1 MFTTTVTASA
11 TISPTEQVTS
21 EKLNL
26 LGAPTVTIAGT
37 ADAVDISDGAVDTL
51 QLADGAVT
59 NAKVDDAAAISLS
72 KLEAV
77 ASLNVLAGSSTAA
90 AAAHELLGDALV
102 SRTVSLVV
110 SGITTGAL
118 DVGDE
123 LQVGSITLRGKIVKL
138 GAESGS
144 PLQQTAHIDVNSGST
159 SGLGGTSINCYLQPT
174 TMVVKHSSST
184 RPFSLG
190 STIAGA
196 TASARILTCSAGVL
210 GVAVPDVGAYLY
222 TVTLDSVQGLFVS
235 GEALTIDGDASALS
249 VQAVSGRTMVGS
261 TLIVSS
267 ATVFSTDTSVLA
279 TAIEAETPDPFV
291 KASNIRTE
299 TADTS
304 GKVLTSTGAFTA
316 PTWQSPI
323 VTSPLM
329 RGGAS
334 PVLPANWI
342 GGSTTDYAG
351 TVNASAWELQGWV
364 LDTGVYYAYLWNGN
378 FAGAISAND
387 GEILSGDVFTIF
399 RHTTHVA
406 NPFETEQSV
415 ATEATGVASAY
426 AAYRVDGA
434 PTYVASVGSL
444 TNVRKVK
451 LVRHADSTPVTWNS
465 TTYDTTAGNGT
476 NTCKAIAGRLA
487 FTCNGGYV
495 FKCGSVTRDGT
506 PIDSPSCA
514 AGGSYTNG
522 AHYVGIFTT
531 AAASASYSVNVT
543 ASGIYQTDTTFGAN
557 GGVNQYVGGGVI
569 VRNKTTRYF
578 NFSYDNSY
586 VHSTSASYRWE
597 PREMSVIV
605 YEQ

>member
-37 ADAVDISDGAVDTL
+37 ADAVDISNGAVDTL

-59 NAKVDDAAAISLS
+59 NAKVDAAAAISLS

-77 ASLNVLAGSSTAA
+77 ASGKFVVGNAANVPL
-90 AAAHELLGDALV
+90 AHELLGDAPV

-110 SGITTGAL
+110 SGIAPGAL
-118 DVGDE
+118 AVGNE
-123 LQVGSITLRGKIVKL
+123 LQVGTVTLRGYIVKL

-144 PLQQTAHIDVNSGST
+144 PLQQTAHIDINSGST
-159 SGLGGTSINCYLQPT
+159 SGLAGVAQDCFLQPT
-174 TMVVKHSSST
+174 TMVLRHASAT

-196 TASARILTCSAGVL
+196 TASARVLTCSAGVSDA
-210 GVAVPDVGAYLY
+210 GTYLY
-222 TVTLDSVQGLFVS
+222 TVTMDSVSGHFVS
-235 GEALTIDGDASALS
+235 AESVTVDGAGASLS
-249 VQAVSGRTMVGS
+249 VNTGSGRTTVGA
-261 TLIVSS
+261 TLIATG

-279 TAIEAETPDPFV
+279 ASIDDVVPPIFT
-291 KASNIRTE
+291 KAANIRTE

-316 PTWQSPI
+316 PTWQSP
-323 VTSPLM
+323 VVSSPLM

-334 PVLPANWI
+334 PVIPPNWI

-351 TVNASAWELQGWV
+351 TVNASAWELKGWT

-378 FAGAISAND
+378 FTGAISAND
-387 GEILSGDVFTIF
+387 GEILSGDLFTIF
-399 RHTTHVA
+399 RHSTHTA
-406 NPFETEQSV
+406 NPFETLQSV
-415 ATEATGVASAY
+415 GDEALGIASAY
-426 AAYRVDGA
+426 AVYRVDGA
-434 PTYVASVGSL
+434 PTYLATVGTTPL

-451 LVRHADSTPVTWNS
+451 FVRHADSTPITWNS
-465 TTYDTTAGNGT
+465 TTYDNTAGGT
-476 NTCKAIAGRLA
+476 TDSAKAIAGRLA
-487 FTCNGGYV
+487 FSCNGGYI

-506 PIDSPSCA
+506 PIASPSCA
-514 AGGSYTNG
+514 VGGTYANG
-522 AHYVGIFTT
+522 AHFVGIFSTP
-531 AAASASYSVNVT
+531 AAATSYSVNIL
-543 ASGIYQTDTTFGAN
+543 ASGNYQTDITL
-557 GGVNQYVGGGVI
+557 GVNGAYTQYTGGAVV

-578 NFSYDNSY
+578 NFSYDNAY
-586 VHSTSASYRWE
+586 VIAGTAAYRWE
-597 PREMSVIV
+597 PREMSVLI